1 MIDKEERKMINS
13 ILEKPWR
20 RILIDKVIVQDTE
33 SKDTKILLTESDEVK
48 KAADE
53 YYKDQFKARKHQFDS
68 ITEEWKK
75 EYTPKADIE
84 EEWYRNI
91 LDPIEEEEW
100 TDNIRLA
107 KKETAPGASGISY
120 TMLQN
125 SGPKAKAKYLELAN
139 LILKTGVFPKK

>member
-1 MIDKEERKMINS
+1 MGTEEWLLEVSYWKKIIQRKIVSNTQQEAQKEIMEKVEARFGMIDKEERKMINS

-75 EYTPKADIE
+75 EDIE

-91 LDPIEEEEW
+91 LNSIEEEEW
-100 TDNIRLA
+100 IENI
-107 KKETAPGASGISY
+107 
-120 TMLQN
+120 
-125 SGPKAKAKYLELAN
+125 
-139 LILKTGVFPKK
+139 

>member
-1 MIDKEERKMINS
+1 MEKVEARFGMIDKEERKMINS

-33 SKDTKILLTESDEVK
+33 SKDTKILLTDSDEVK

-53 YYKDQFKARKHQFDS
+53 YYMDQFKTCKHQFDS

-75 EYTPKADIE
+75 EYTPKEDIE

-91 LDPIEEEEW
+91 LNSIEEEEW
-100 TDNIRLA
+100 IENI
-107 KKETAPGASGISY
+107 
-120 TMLQN
+120 
-125 SGPKAKAKYLELAN
+125 
-139 LILKTGVFPKK
+139 